1 MAKQSLHISKV
12 IPLAQ
17 DGKSHD
23 FTFVAKG
30 DKKRKAGYI
39 VEMNNSVVT
48 SSNFERRKMNIKSL
62 DSEELRWCYYVLLI
76 EFDGHE
82 VII

>member
-1 MAKQSLHISKV
+1 MAKQVLHISRV
-12 IPLAQ
+12 ISLAQ
-17 DGKSHD
+17 DGQPHS

-30 DKKRKAGYI
+30 DKYRKAGYI
-39 VEMNNSVVT
+39 VKMNNAVVT
-48 SSNFERRKMNIKSL
+48 SSSYDNRKLNLKSL
-62 DSEELRWCYYVLLI
+62 DSSEIRWCYYVLLI